1 MFPQVAF
8 SDLTYSVLRVDETY
22 DGRSK
27 GDDFTGA
34 WIKIVNVKSN
44 GSQHILPILQFE
56 IAGNYGTTVDTLGF
70 MSGKT
75 VTKIDPK
82 IASKV
87 DEWGGKKH
95 YRVYVYQS
103 LEEGNLRRFLTSLKP
118 EDQETIKAICGS
130 LSDKEFVR
138 GLIPKMISANRFG
151 EKYKKYWSNKSR
163 VIEIVSHAKEC
174 NRGLGQSNSNASKFV
189 LVNKDEINKP
199 ELCGFSLHSDFK
211 FGRAEKIS
219 AQSTLNELGHYQ
231 GSIDGDFG
239 KNSCKALKS
248 YLSSRLIQIDNNKI
262 LKSHIDPLINKAKKK
277 ISPPTI
283 PLSTL
288 ARSEQY
294 GVTNNETVDNSNGE
308 EEIQKD
314 VSAYNRLSLENASML
329 KAIGNKE
336 NLITQ
341 LQTQIKSIKKT
352 VKSSQDESAGLK
364 ALTSEQKKLTE
375 VLKERIIAI
384 EAASILLK
392 TVSLQAERKTLRQA
406 TKIDGLQATIIE
418 LKYNIVS
425 LKKQKKS
432 LEISELETSKQ
443 IEILRDDQ
451 ATLQKTKEYLISSNE
466 ALILENGSL
475 STKLQKL
482 GSKSLFEGGL
492 SGNSQGSTNSKK
504 DDLSLVSNSL
514 GGNLISKQLIKN
526 LQDENAEFRRAKIEN
541 LDKIEALKIQLQTAM
556 IQLATTKSLINELKK
571 EATKQSTKITNLQDE
586 LSESKTKT
594 QSKVIELVSLKAQL
608 AELQSYKTQ
617 MANKKSQEIE
627 TSKIALKALFENK
640 KALILSSAS
649 GEAEV
654 KDYIS
659 NLIERLGL
667 SPEADTFDIFLASDK
682 TFSITLGLGTQD
694 ECNSMRDQLLSF
706 GSIPKDSFCGDWN
719 EYIAAFDFKNGQ
731 LTATI
736 GRNFHSE
743 SYLSNDPKID
753 KHGMSEPI
761 QTQEE
766 LAKVVEPE
774 LVKKNVNLNSLFDSD
789 LKKSL
794 AVYYFTLPKIG
805 SKEFLCEYE
814 PGPTYIGNK
823 KIWECQKNNKGY
835 ELNKN
840 EETERLG
847 AGQNIG
853 YNKDGSVGFAY
864 AYLEVSARAHTE
876 RWFKNMVD
884 AEAFVE
890 SIYGKADKREQ
901 GKAGCFNL
909 SYKSFECDY
918 IALSYGCETYFFD
931 KPGNL
936 IKGGSPSTHRDIL
949 EEISPGPLGEK
960 IKDKRLHHFSR
971 EIIKSEVI
979 NKETCR
985 TATIASWKKEGQRM
999 GEDDTTKVSVYVADM
1014 QTSFPALKGQW

>member
-103 LEEGNLRRFLTSLKP
+103 LEEGNLRRFLTSLKH
-118 EDQETIKAICGS
+118 EDQETIKVICGS

-163 VIEIVSHAKEC
+163 VTEIVSHAKEC

-283 PLSTL
+283 PLSKL

-375 VLKERIIAI
+375 VLKEKIIAI

-392 TVSLQAERKTLRQA
+392 TDSLQAERKALRQA

-418 LKYNIVS
+418 LKYNIIS
-425 LKKQKKS
+425 LEKQKKS

-451 ATLQKTKEYLISSNE
+451 ATLQKTKEDLISSNE

-541 LDKIEALKIQLQTAM
+541 LDKIEALKIQVQTALT
-556 IQLATTKSLINELKK
+556 QLATTKSSINELKK

-608 AELQSYKTQ
+608 AELQSYKAQ

-682 TFSITLGLGTQD
+682 SFLITLGLGTQA
-694 ECNSMRDQLLSF
+694 ECNSMRDQLLAF
-706 GSIPKDSFCGDWN
+706 GSIPEESFCSDWN

-731 LTATI
+731 LFATVGQNYFEDEETSNKVISTNKPNTSKTKSPENEQPGAVEETQTA
-736 GRNFHSE
+736 
-743 SYLSNDPKID
+743 PKIQNNSSQ
-753 KHGMSEPI
+753 KKASQSELDIFDTEIPSKSNIITKGTPI
-761 QTQEE
+761 NSEV
-766 LAKVVEPE
+766 AKKTKFLNENFPAG
-774 LVKKNVNLNSLFDSD
+774 KKYV
-789 LKKSL
+789 
-794 AVYYFTLPKIG
+794 YFTDGSCKPKADSICIDQIRAKFACDNLEKLGPMGMYPFQERLLARNAATFRFGAEKQFIESASSSNGIFLWTSNFTETFEACYAQITLTGMMNGG
-805 SKEFLCEYE
+805 SKVMNIQGRACTFERKKDRNGKEYF
-814 PGPTYIGNK
+814 
-823 KIWECQKNNKGY
+823 
-835 ELNKN
+835 
-840 EETERLG
+840 
-847 AGQNIG
+847 
-853 YNKDGSVGFAY
+853 SV
-864 AYLEVSARAHTE
+864 E
-876 RWFKNMVD
+876 
-884 AEAFVE
+884 
-890 SIYGKADKREQ
+890 
-901 GKAGCFNL
+901 
-909 SYKSFECDY
+909 
-918 IALSYGCETYFFD
+918 YFC
-931 KPGNL
+931 
-936 IKGGSPSTHRDIL
+936 S
-949 EEISPGPLGEK
+949 
-960 IKDKRLHHFSR
+960 
-971 EIIKSEVI
+971 
-979 NKETCR
+979 
-985 TATIASWKKEGQRM
+985 
-999 GEDDTTKVSVYVADM
+999 
-1014 QTSFPALKGQW
+1014 

>member
-103 LEEGNLRRFLTSLKP
+103 LEEGNLRHFLTSLKP

-283 PLSTL
+283 PLSKL

-375 VLKERIIAI
+375 VLKEKIIAI

-392 TVSLQAERKTLRQA
+392 TDSLQAERKALRQA

-418 LKYNIVS
+418 LKYNIIS
-425 LKKQKKS
+425 LEKQKKS

-451 ATLQKTKEYLISSNE
+451 ATLQKTKEDLISSNE

-541 LDKIEALKIQLQTAM
+541 LDKIEALKIQVQTALT
-556 IQLATTKSLINELKK
+556 QLATTKSSINELKK

-608 AELQSYKTQ
+608 AELQSYKAQ

-682 TFSITLGLGTQD
+682 SFLITLGLGTQA
-694 ECNSMRDQLLSF
+694 ECNSMRDQLLAF
-706 GSIPKDSFCGDWN
+706 GSIPEESFCSDWN

-731 LTATI
+731 LFATVGQNYFEDEETSNKVISTNKPNTSKTKSPENEQPGAVEETQTA
-736 GRNFHSE
+736 
-743 SYLSNDPKID
+743 PKIQNNSSQ
-753 KHGMSEPI
+753 KKASQSELDIFDTEIPSKSNIITKGTPI
-761 QTQEE
+761 NSEV
-766 LAKVVEPE
+766 AKKTKFLNENFPAG
-774 LVKKNVNLNSLFDSD
+774 KKYV
-789 LKKSL
+789 
-794 AVYYFTLPKIG
+794 YFTDGSCKPKADSICIDQIRAKFACDNLEKLGPMGMYPFQERLLARNAATFRFGAEKQFIESASSSNGIFLWTSNFTETFEACYAQITLTGMMNGG
-805 SKEFLCEYE
+805 SKVMNIQGRACTFERKKDRNGKEYF
-814 PGPTYIGNK
+814 
-823 KIWECQKNNKGY
+823 
-835 ELNKN
+835 
-840 EETERLG
+840 
-847 AGQNIG
+847 
-853 YNKDGSVGFAY
+853 SV
-864 AYLEVSARAHTE
+864 E
-876 RWFKNMVD
+876 
-884 AEAFVE
+884 
-890 SIYGKADKREQ
+890 
-901 GKAGCFNL
+901 
-909 SYKSFECDY
+909 
-918 IALSYGCETYFFD
+918 YFC
-931 KPGNL
+931 
-936 IKGGSPSTHRDIL
+936 S
-949 EEISPGPLGEK
+949 
-960 IKDKRLHHFSR
+960 
-971 EIIKSEVI
+971 
-979 NKETCR
+979 
-985 TATIASWKKEGQRM
+985 
-999 GEDDTTKVSVYVADM
+999 
-1014 QTSFPALKGQW
+1014 

>member
-1 MFPQVAF
+1 MHIFKLFIIILVFMYPQVAF

-163 VIEIVSHAKEC
+163 VTEIVSHAKEC

-189 LVNKDEINKP
+189 LVNKDDINKP

-219 AQSTLNELGHYQ
+219 AQSTLNKLGHYQ

-283 PLSTL
+283 PLSKL

-329 KAIGNKE
+329 KAIGDKE

-364 ALTSEQKKLTE
+364 ALASEQKKLTK

-392 TVSLQAERKTLRQA
+392 TNSLQAEQKALRQA

-418 LKYNIVS
+418 LKNNIVS
-425 LKKQKKS
+425 LEKQKKS

-451 ATLQKTKEYLISSNE
+451 ATLQKTKKELISSNE
-466 ALILENGSL
+466 TLILENGSL

-526 LQDENAEFRRAKIEN
+526 LQDENVEFRRAKIEN
-541 LDKIEALKIQLQTAM
+541 LDKIEALKIQVQTAL
-556 IQLATTKSLINELKK
+556 IQLATTKSSINELKK
-571 EATKQSTKITNLQDE
+571 ETTKQSTKITNLQDE
-586 LSESKTKT
+586 LIESKTKT

-608 AELQSYKTQ
+608 AELQSYKAQ

-682 TFSITLGLGTQD
+682 SFSITLGLGTQA
-694 ECNSMRDQLLSF
+694 ECNSMRDQLLAF
-706 GSIPKDSFCGDWN
+706 GSIPEESFCSDWN

-731 LTATI
+731 LFATV
-736 GRNFHSE
+736 GQN
-743 SYLSNDPKID
+743 
-753 KHGMSEPI
+753 
-761 QTQEE
+761 
-766 LAKVVEPE
+766 
-774 LVKKNVNLNSLFDSD
+774 
-789 LKKSL
+789 
-794 AVYYFTLPKIG
+794 YF
-805 SKEFLCEYE
+805 E
-814 PGPTYIGNK
+814 
-823 KIWECQKNNKGY
+823 
-835 ELNKN
+835 N
-840 EETERLG
+840 EETSNKVISTNKPNTSKTKSPENKQPGAVEETQTATKIQDNSSQKKASQSELDIFDTEIPSKSNIITKGTPINSEAAKKTKFLNENFPAGKKYVYFTDGSCKPKTGSICIDQKRAKFACDNLEKLGPTGMYPSQERLLAQNVATFRFG
-847 AGQNIG
+847 AEKQFIESASSSNGIFLWTSN
-853 YNKDGSVGFAY
+853 FAETFEACY
-864 AYLEVSARAHTE
+864 AQTTLTGMM
-876 RWFKNMVD
+876 N
-884 AEAFVE
+884 
-890 SIYGKADKREQ
+890 
-901 GKAGCFNL
+901 
-909 SYKSFECDY
+909 
-918 IALSYGCETYFFD
+918 
-931 KPGNL
+931 
-936 IKGGSPSTHRDIL
+936 GGSKVMNIQGRACTFER
-949 EEISPGPLGEK
+949 K
-960 IKDKRLHHFSR
+960 KDRNGKEYFSV
-971 EIIKSEVI
+971 EYFCS
-979 NKETCR
+979 
-985 TATIASWKKEGQRM
+985 
-999 GEDDTTKVSVYVADM
+999 
-1014 QTSFPALKGQW
+1014 

>member
-103 LEEGNLRRFLTSLKP
+103 LEEGNLRHFLTSLKP

-283 PLSTL
+283 PLSKL

-375 VLKERIIAI
+375 VLKEKIIAI

-392 TVSLQAERKTLRQA
+392 TDSLQAERKALRQA

-418 LKYNIVS
+418 LKYNIIS
-425 LKKQKKS
+425 LEKQKKS

-443 IEILRDDQ
+443 IEILRDGQ
-451 ATLQKTKEYLISSNE
+451 STLQKTKEDLISSNE

-541 LDKIEALKIQLQTAM
+541 LDKIEALKIQVQTALT
-556 IQLATTKSLINELKK
+556 QLATTKSSINELKK

-608 AELQSYKTQ
+608 AELQSYKAQ

-682 TFSITLGLGTQD
+682 SFLITLGLGTQA
-694 ECNSMRDQLLSF
+694 ECNSMRDQLLAF
-706 GSIPKDSFCGDWN
+706 GSIPEESFCSDWN

-731 LTATI
+731 LFATVGQNYFEDEETSNKVISTNKPNTSKTKSPENEQPGAVEETQTA
-736 GRNFHSE
+736 
-743 SYLSNDPKID
+743 PKIQNNSSQ
-753 KHGMSEPI
+753 KKASQSELDIFDTEIPSKSNIITKGTPI
-761 QTQEE
+761 NSEV
-766 LAKVVEPE
+766 AKKTKFLNENFPAG
-774 LVKKNVNLNSLFDSD
+774 KKYV
-789 LKKSL
+789 
-794 AVYYFTLPKIG
+794 YFTDGSCKPKADSICIDQIRAKFACDNLEKLGPMGMYPFQERLLARNAATFRFGAEKQFIESASSSNGIFLWTSNFTETFEACYAQITLTGMMNGG
-805 SKEFLCEYE
+805 SKVMNIQGRACTFERKKDRNGKEYF
-814 PGPTYIGNK
+814 
-823 KIWECQKNNKGY
+823 
-835 ELNKN
+835 
-840 EETERLG
+840 
-847 AGQNIG
+847 
-853 YNKDGSVGFAY
+853 SV
-864 AYLEVSARAHTE
+864 E
-876 RWFKNMVD
+876 
-884 AEAFVE
+884 
-890 SIYGKADKREQ
+890 
-901 GKAGCFNL
+901 
-909 SYKSFECDY
+909 
-918 IALSYGCETYFFD
+918 YFC
-931 KPGNL
+931 
-936 IKGGSPSTHRDIL
+936 S
-949 EEISPGPLGEK
+949 
-960 IKDKRLHHFSR
+960 
-971 EIIKSEVI
+971 
-979 NKETCR
+979 
-985 TATIASWKKEGQRM
+985 
-999 GEDDTTKVSVYVADM
+999 
-1014 QTSFPALKGQW
+1014 

>member
-103 LEEGNLRRFLTSLKP
+103 LEEGNLRHFLTSLKP

-163 VIEIVSHAKEC
+163 VTEIVSHAKEC

-283 PLSTL
+283 PLSKL

-314 VSAYNRLSLENASML
+314 VSAYKRLNLENASML

-375 VLKERIIAI
+375 VLKEKIIAI

-392 TVSLQAERKTLRQA
+392 TDSLQAERKALRQA

-418 LKYNIVS
+418 LKYNIIS
-425 LKKQKKS
+425 LEKQKKS

-541 LDKIEALKIQLQTAM
+541 LDKIEALKIQVQTALT
-556 IQLATTKSLINELKK
+556 QLATTKSSINELKK

-608 AELQSYKTQ
+608 AELQSYKAQ

-682 TFSITLGLGTQD
+682 SFLITLGLGTQA
-694 ECNSMRDQLLSF
+694 ECNSMRDQLLAF
-706 GSIPKDSFCGDWN
+706 GSIPEESFCSDWN

-731 LTATI
+731 LFATVGQNYFEDEETSNKVISTNKPNTSKTKSPENEQPGAVEETQTA
-736 GRNFHSE
+736 
-743 SYLSNDPKID
+743 PKIQNNSSQ
-753 KHGMSEPI
+753 KKASQSELDIFDTEIPSKSNILTKGTPI
-761 QTQEE
+761 DSEV
-766 LAKVVEPE
+766 AKKTKFLNENFPAG
-774 LVKKNVNLNSLFDSD
+774 KKYV
-789 LKKSL
+789 
-794 AVYYFTLPKIG
+794 YFTDGSCKPKADSICIDQIRAKFACDNLEKLGPMGMYPFQERLLARNAATFRFGAEKQFIESASSSNGIFLWTSNFTETFEACYAQITLTGMMNGG
-805 SKEFLCEYE
+805 SKVMNIQGRACTFERKKDRNGKEYF
-814 PGPTYIGNK
+814 
-823 KIWECQKNNKGY
+823 
-835 ELNKN
+835 
-840 EETERLG
+840 
-847 AGQNIG
+847 
-853 YNKDGSVGFAY
+853 SV
-864 AYLEVSARAHTE
+864 E
-876 RWFKNMVD
+876 
-884 AEAFVE
+884 
-890 SIYGKADKREQ
+890 
-901 GKAGCFNL
+901 
-909 SYKSFECDY
+909 
-918 IALSYGCETYFFD
+918 YFC
-931 KPGNL
+931 
-936 IKGGSPSTHRDIL
+936 S
-949 EEISPGPLGEK
+949 
-960 IKDKRLHHFSR
+960 
-971 EIIKSEVI
+971 
-979 NKETCR
+979 
-985 TATIASWKKEGQRM
+985 
-999 GEDDTTKVSVYVADM
+999 
-1014 QTSFPALKGQW
+1014 